1 MLTSFCGELVEP
13 CSSSVKPVMSL
24 SNDHSLVH
32 SKLYLAVYIT
42 GFCAAMSSAK
52 YEAFGETLR
61 KRGAE
66 LNLIKVFVAD
76 CFHQA
81 LLLQILLLLVTG
93 IIVPLET
100 GQTNFE
106 MVAI

>member
-1 MLTSFCGELVEP
+1 
-13 CSSSVKPVMSL
+13 MSL

-61 KRGAE
+61 KRGNVIRNFFVDE
-66 LNLIKVFVAD
+66 LLW
-76 CFHQA
+76 
-81 LLLQILLLLVTG
+81 
-93 IIVPLET
+93 
-100 GQTNFE
+100 
-106 MVAI
+106 